1 MPRPKPWDS
10 YSNTLNFTTLGEF
23 RLSTISHGPS
33 FSRQTDSDVISGP
46 GSYATIGARIFSP
59 SGNPSY
65 LSKTIG
71 WILDAGHDLPKDVL
85 WILNGHWTNLI
96 VRRDESRR
104 TTRCMITHGT
114 GDTQIQT
121 QRGAQARALGQAG
134 GFAYLTDFKTLE
146 VKNLVDNGLVKAKC
160 VHMIGSPS
168 RTQIHIEE
176 LRRVTKEATAA
187 DTDSDTLDTPKQVL
201 IWELEREW
209 CKPEQ
214 RAAMI
219 HAASD
224 VDVVIM
230 TSSDL
235 LGFWKDIE
243 HEMPNYGEELKIS
256 YLTPMMLEEVNK
268 TGQTTTAVV
277 IRDGKLGTLVATPE
291 MLNAPEKFKMLPPY
305 YREGD
310 TMVVDTEGAGNA
322 FAGGM
327 GVGLVRTGDVV
338 KAAAMGVVAESFVV
352 EQVGI
357 PHLESTDTGEMW
369 NDDFCSERMKKYVE
383 MLKTSGIELELDI
396 IALGIQ
402 WDPDAYDDE
411 DDEEEEEEEE
421 EKGKGKGKEKNEKG
435 ERDDNDGDDDDDD
448 DDDDDWEVVEAENP
462 T

>member
-1 MPRPKPWDS
+1 
-10 YSNTLNFTTLGEF
+10 
-23 RLSTISHGPS
+23 
-33 FSRQTDSDVISGP
+33 
-46 GSYATIGARIFSP
+46 
-59 SGNPSY
+59 
-65 LSKTIG
+65 
-71 WILDAGHDLPKDVL
+71 
-85 WILNGHWTNLI
+85 
-96 VRRDESRR
+96 
-104 TTRCMITHGT
+104 MITHGT

-134 GFAYLTDFKTLE
+134 RFAYLTDFKTLE
-146 VKNLVDNGLVKAKC
+146 VKDLVDNGMVKAKC

-176 LRRVTKEATAA
+176 LKRVTKEATAA

-214 RAAMI
+214 RVAMI

-268 TGQTTTAVV
+268 TGQTTTTVV
-277 IRDGKLGTLVATPE
+277 VRDRKLGTLVATPE
-291 MLNAPEKFKMLPPY
+291 MLNAPERFKMLPPY

-310 TMVVDTEGAGNA
+310 TMVVDTEGAENA

-369 NDDFCSERMKKYVE
+369 NDDFCSQRMEKYVE
-383 MLKTSGIELELDI
+383 MLKASGIELGLDI

-402 WDPDAYDDE
+402 YDPDAYDDE
-411 DDEEEEEEEE
+411 DEEEEEEEE
-421 EKGKGKGKEKNEKG
+421 GKRKGQGKEKEEKG
-435 ERDDNDGDDDDDD
+435 ERDE